1 VQRIETAGPITRV
14 PLSVL
19 DFGQLSAGQ
28 TSAQA
33 LADTTVLARHADEL
47 GFTRFWVSEHH
58 ATPWLASTS
67 PAVLL
72 GHLAATT
79 RQIRVGSG
87 GVMLSNHP
95 PLVVAEQ
102 FALLEAL
109 HPGRVDLGLGRA
121 PGADPVT
128 AAALR
133 RSPAGLGGEDFA
145 DQVQEVQAMLGSRAP
160 GQPVLRGSHAAISP
174 TPHATSTPAVWLLG
188 SSAYSARLAASL
200 GLPFCFAGHNGA
212 PLAAVAAVLDLYRGT
227 FRSAAGARPHA
238 MVSTSVLAAETEHE
252 ADRLARPG
260 RLQRFAERTGRAV
273 EPFLSPEAAARVTL
287 GPGDEQAMAA
297 MPEGGVSGTPDRVV
311 TALEELTAATGADE
325 LLLCSFAH
333 GSATRVQTLELVA
346 AAWGLPAASTP
357 VADRSRA
364 PQTAGTGARG

>member
-1 VQRIETAGPITRV
+1 MQQSGSAGPTTRV

-28 TSAQA
+28 TSAEA
-33 LADTTVLARHADEL
+33 LADTTRLAERADEL
-47 GFTRFWVSEHH
+47 GYARFWVSEHH

-67 PAVLL
+67 PSVLL
-72 GHLAATT
+72 AHLAARTA
-79 RQIRVGSG
+79 RIRVGSG

-121 PGADPVT
+121 PGADPAT

-145 DQVQEVQAMLGSRAP
+145 SQVDEVQAMLGVRAP
-160 GQPVLRGSHAAISP
+160 APAAPPRAHHPISP
-174 TPHATSTPAVWLLG
+174 TPRAVGAPVTWLLG
-188 SSAYSARLAASL
+188 SSVYSARLAAAR
-200 GLPFCFAGHNGA
+200 GLPFCFAGHNGVPA
-212 PLAAVAAVLDLYRGT
+212 AAVAGVLDLYRSS
-227 FRSAAGARPHA
+227 FRTDVDTGARPRA
-238 MVSTSVLAAETEHE
+238 MVSVSVLAAHTQHE
-252 ADRLARPG
+252 VERLARPG

-273 EPFLSPEAAARVTL
+273 TPLLSPDDAAQVRLDPAE
-287 GPGDEQAMAA
+287 EQAMST
-297 MPEGGVSGTPDRVV
+297 MPEGGVAGTPDRVV
-311 TALEELTAATGADE
+311 GVLADLAAATGADE

-333 GSATRVQTLELVA
+333 GAATRVQTLELLA
-346 AAWGLPAASTP
+346 DAWGPTSPLPQA
-357 VADRSRA
+357 VA
-364 PQTAGTGARG
+364 G

>member
-1 VQRIETAGPITRV
+1 MQQSGPAAPTNRV

-28 TSAQA
+28 TSAEA
-33 LADTTVLARHADEL
+33 LADTTRLAERADEL
-47 GFTRFWVSEHH
+47 GYTRFWVSEHH

-67 PAVLL
+67 PSVLL
-72 GHLAATT
+72 AHLAARTA
-79 RQIRVGSG
+79 RIRVGSG

-133 RSPAGLGGEDFA
+133 RSSAGLGGEDFA
-145 DQVQEVQAMLGSRAP
+145 HQVDEVRAMLGVRAP
-160 GQPVLRGSHAAISP
+160 APAAGWSAHHPISP
-174 TPHATSTPAVWLLG
+174 TPRAVGAPVTWLLG
-188 SSAYSARLAASL
+188 SSVYSAQLAAQL
-200 GLPFCFAGHNGA
+200 GLPFCLAGHNGV
-212 PLAAVAAVLDLYRGT
+212 PVAAVAGVLDLYRRS
-227 FRSAAGARPHA
+227 FRTGVDTGARPHA
-238 MVSTSVLAAETEHE
+238 MVSVSVLAAHTQHE
-252 ADRLARPG
+252 VERLARPG

-273 EPFLSPEAAARVTL
+273 TPFLSPQDAARVRL
-287 GPGDEQAMAA
+287 DPAEEQAMSA
-297 MPEGGVSGTPDRVV
+297 MPEGGVAGTPDRVV
-311 TALEELTAATGADE
+311 DVLTDLTAATGADE

-333 GSATRVQTLELVA
+333 GAATRVQTLELLA
-346 AAWGLPAASTP
+346 DAWGLTS
-357 VADRSRA
+357 A
-364 PQTAGTGARG
+364 PQPQAVAG